1 MEKDDMRLPT
11 QEEAK
16 RIFESAFV
24 EVGEL
29 EITKINSGFRLDSQP
44 MQQPDGKWKNTMTIL
59 NFRKNGHRGGWYA
72 GASNHQVG
80 GTLVYEV
87 AIELKEVLAALECL
101 ND

>member
-1 MEKDDMRLPT
+1 MRLPT

-16 RIFESAFV
+16 KIFESAFI

-44 MQQPDGKWKNTMTIL
+44 IQESDGKWKNTMTIL
-59 NFRKNGHRGGWYA
+59 NFGKNDHTGGSWYA

-80 GTLVYEV
+80 GNLVYEV
-87 AIELKEVLAALECL
+87 QIELKEVLAALECL